1 MLSVRNMQFRYPHS
15 TFELNVPR
23 FDLEVGQHTAIVGPS
38 GCGKTTF
45 LNLLSG
51 IIPLTAPSAGEVKF
65 QNVVLPTAKSNEMRR
80 FRNDSIGIVF
90 QDFRLI
96 EYLSLKDNILLPV
109 TLSSRTQDD
118 DWERRADVLIRKV
131 GLEGISDRPVSSM
144 SRGEQQRVAVCRAL
158 LRRPTLVLAD
168 EPTANLDSENA
179 TDVLDLLFDQANEID
194 ATVVAVTHADE
205 SLSRF
210 PRVLPF
216 REINTGGNDS
226 PA

>member
-23 FDLEVGQHTAIVGPS
+23 FDLEVGRHTAIVGPS

-144 SRGEQQRVAVCRAL
+144 SRGEQ
-158 LRRPTLVLAD
+158 
-168 EPTANLDSENA
+168 
-179 TDVLDLLFDQANEID
+179 
-194 ATVVAVTHADE
+194 
-205 SLSRF
+205 
-210 PRVLPF
+210 
-216 REINTGGNDS
+216 
-226 PA
+226 

>member
-1 MLSVRNMQFRYPHS
+1 M
-15 TFELNVPR
+15 
-23 FDLEVGQHTAIVGPS
+23 
-38 GCGKTTF
+38 
-45 LNLLSG
+45 
-51 IIPLTAPSAGEVKF
+51 
-65 QNVVLPTAKSNEMRR
+65 
-80 FRNDSIGIVF
+80 
-90 QDFRLI
+90 I

-131 GLEGISDRPVSSM
+131 GLEGISDRPVSAM

-168 EPTANLDSENA
+168 EPTANLDSKNA
-179 TDVLDLLFDQANEID
+179 TDVLDLLFEQANEID

-216 REINTGGNDS
+216 GEINTGGNES

>member
-1 MLSVRNMQFRYPHS
+1 MLSVRNMHFRYPHS

-23 FDLEVGQHTAIVGPS
+23 FDLEVGRHTAIVGPS

-80 FRNDSIGIVF
+80 FRNDSVGMVF

-96 EYLSLKDNILLPV
+96 EYLSLRDNILLPV

-131 GLEGISDRPVSSM
+131 GLEGISDRPVSAM

-179 TDVLDLLFDQANEID
+179 TDVLDLLFEQANEID

-216 REINTGGNDS
+216 GEINTGGNES

>member
-1 MLSVRNMQFRYPHS
+1 M
-15 TFELNVPR
+15 PR
-23 FDLEVGQHTAIVGPS
+23 FDLEVGRHTAIVGPS

-168 EPTANLDSENA
+168 EPTANLDSKNA
-179 TDVLDLLFDQANEID
+179 TDVLDLLFEQANEID

-216 REINTGGNDS
+216 REINTGGNES

>member
-96 EYLSLKDNILLPV
+96 EYLSLRDNILLPV

-131 GLEGISDRPVSSM
+131 GLEGISDRPVSAM

-179 TDVLDLLFDQANEID
+179 TDVLDLLFEQANEID

-216 REINTGGNDS
+216 REINTGGNES

>member
-96 EYLSLKDNILLPV
+96 EYLSLRDNILLPV

-216 REINTGGNDS
+216 REINTGGNES

>member
-80 FRNDSIGIVF
+80 FRNDSIGMVF

-131 GLEGISDRPVSSM
+131 GLEGISDRPVSAM

-168 EPTANLDSENA
+168 EPTANLDSKNA
-179 TDVLDLLFDQANEID
+179 TDVLDLLFEQANEID

-216 REINTGGNDS
+216 REINTGGNES

>member
-1 MLSVRNMQFRYPHS
+1 MLSVRNMQFRYPNS
-15 TFELNVPR
+15 PFKLNVPR

-45 LNLLSG
+45 LSLLAG
-51 IIPLTAPSAGEVKF
+51 IIPLTAPSNGEVRF
-65 QNVVLPTAKSNEMRR
+65 RNVALPTASPNKMRS
-80 FRNDSIGIVF
+80 FRNDSIGFVF

-109 TLSSRTQDD
+109 TLSLNTRDD
-118 DWERRADVLIRKV
+118 DWERRADELIRKV
-131 GLEGISDRPVSSM
+131 GLEEISDRPVSSL

-168 EPTANLDSENA
+168 EPTANLDAGNA
-179 TDVLDLLFDQANEID
+179 TDVRDLLFEQANEIE
-194 ATVVAVTHADE
+194 ATVVAVTHAHE
-205 SLSRF
+205 SLSCF
-210 PRVLPF
+210 TRVLPF
-216 REINTGGNDS
+216 GEINIGGDES

>member
-90 QDFRLI
+90 QDFP
-96 EYLSLKDNILLPV
+96 LSLLSLLLKP
-109 TLSSRTQDD
+109 LQ
-118 DWERRADVLIRKV
+118 K
-131 GLEGISDRPVSSM
+131 
-144 SRGEQQRVAVCRAL
+144 
-158 LRRPTLVLAD
+158 
-168 EPTANLDSENA
+168 
-179 TDVLDLLFDQANEID
+179 
-194 ATVVAVTHADE
+194 
-205 SLSRF
+205 
-210 PRVLPF
+210 
-216 REINTGGNDS
+216 
-226 PA
+226 

>member
-96 EYLSLKDNILLPV
+96 EYLSLRDNILLPV

-131 GLEGISDRPVSSM
+131 GLEGISDRPVSAM

-216 REINTGGNDS
+216 REINTGGNES

>member
-1 MLSVRNMQFRYPHS
+1 M
-15 TFELNVPR
+15 
-23 FDLEVGQHTAIVGPS
+23 GQHTAIVGPS

-131 GLEGISDRPVSSM
+131 GLEGISDRPVSAM

-216 REINTGGNDS
+216 REINTGGNES

>member
-80 FRNDSIGIVF
+80 FRNDSIGMVF

-96 EYLSLKDNILLPV
+96 EYLSLRDNILLPV

-179 TDVLDLLFDQANEID
+179 TDVLDLLFEQANEID

-216 REINTGGNDS
+216 REINTGGNES

>member
-80 FRNDSIGIVF
+80 FRNDSIGMVF

-96 EYLSLKDNILLPV
+96 EYLSLRDNILLPV

-216 REINTGGNDS
+216 REINTGGNES

>member
-45 LNLLSG
+45 LSLLSG

-80 FRNDSIGIVF
+80 FRNDSVGMVF

-96 EYLSLKDNILLPV
+96 EYLSLRDNILLPV

-131 GLEGISDRPVSSM
+131 GLEGISDRPVSAM

-179 TDVLDLLFDQANEID
+179 TDVLDLLFEQANKID

-205 SLSRF
+205 SLLRF

-216 REINTGGNDS
+216 GEINTGGNES